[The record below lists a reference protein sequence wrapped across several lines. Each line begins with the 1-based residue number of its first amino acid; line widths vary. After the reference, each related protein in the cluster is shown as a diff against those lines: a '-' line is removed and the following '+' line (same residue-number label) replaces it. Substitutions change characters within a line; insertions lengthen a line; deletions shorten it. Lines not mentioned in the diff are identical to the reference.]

1 MYWIQ
6 FYRAGKYYRESTHS
20 DKESDAKK
28 LLRIREGDIAQ
39 GKFIGLNVEKTTFD
53 AIAKDFI
60 IVNEQDLKNA
70 CELVSNAHQELK
82 ETIEQSQNGDNVL
95 NLVKK

>member
-1 MYWIQ
+1 MH
-6 FYRAGKYYRESTHS
+6 R
-20 DKESDAKK
+20 
-28 LLRIREGDIAQ
+28 
-39 GKFIGLNVEKTTFD
+39 GKFIGLNVDKTTFD

-60 IVNEQDLKNA
+60 IVNEQGLKNA